1 MNNKAAIARHLN
13 PANLMTQVSAP
24 RKVGDIVIAAKTNF
38 EGRTTITSIVGDIV
52 YTADGLSCHISKVR
66 SAP

>member
-1 MNNKAAIARHLN
+1 MSNKAAIARHLN
-13 PANLMTQVSAP
+13 PANLMIQASTP
-24 RKVGDIVIAAKTNF
+24 RNVGDIVIAAKTNF
-38 EGRTTITSIVGDIV
+38 EGRTTITAIVGSIV